1 MFYNIFINMK
11 ISLNSLLTEA
21 VIDNLNISKMDKAIL
36 KSFHLLRGEK
46 NYLPSGKEFNLT
58 VADKIMKVEE
68 MLNTGDY
75 QRLYSISKF
84 YEKYGNILFNDVV
97 PDIIEDIDIDFVG
110 DREVIEGI
118 LYSFFYKN
126 YKNKE
131 IYNYKGNFWAL
142 DTMLT
147 PFEASLEESFGLL
160 ILNNSEVYPP
170 CSIYFDSLPNKSTN
184 KIGADF
190 VIQDDEFAEF
200 NGEKYKDGGYDEMI
214 DSEWVDFNYPKDLK
228 DETLRKYF
236 ELLFKTVVN
245 KVIKPNDY
253 KFDEFLD
260 YMNQQ

>member
-1 MFYNIFINMK
+1 MK

-36 KSFHLLRGEK
+36 KSFHILRSEK

-75 QRLYSISKF
+75 QRLYSASKF
-84 YEKYGNILFNDVV
+84 YEKYGNFLFNDI
-97 PDIIEDIDIDFVG
+97 PDLIEDIDINFVE

-118 LYSFFYKN
+118 LYEFFYKN
-126 YKNKE
+126 YRNKE
-131 IYNYKGNFWAL
+131 IYNYRGNSWVL
-142 DTMLT
+142 DTMFT
-147 PFEASLEESFGLL
+147 PFEASLEESFGVF
-160 ILNNSEVYPP
+160 IQNHNDVYPP
-170 CSIYFDSLPNKSTN
+170 CVIYFDLLPNKSTN

-200 NGEKYKDGGYDEMI
+200 NGANYKDGVYDEMI
-214 DSEWVDFNYPKDLK
+214 DSEWIDFNYPKDLK
-228 DETLRKYF
+228 EKTLRKYF
-236 ELLFKTVVN
+236 ELLLNTVVN

-253 KFDEFLD
+253 KFDEFLEF
-260 YMNQQ
+260 MNQQ